1 MRIAAAALALVA
13 VLTAALAWLQN
24 PHHITANESVRAAE
38 RAFAAA
44 GLSSAK
50 VSPHPAAGLHVGARG
65 ERVAVWKTEAELEDG
80 TVQLWLARSDG
91 ESVYLDD
98 RAPDGASR
106 LLTDA
111 QFDRLDAFYENPA
124 VRRQIRRN
132 IVVTI
137 AAALVVALAACVGA
151 TTSTPA
157 PAATPPRSV
166 PPARPRR
173 SQPLRAQPIRS
184 PQEV

>member
-24 PHHITANESVRAAE
+24 PHHITASEAVRAAE

-44 GLSSAK
+44 GLRGAE
-50 VSPHPAAGLHVGARG
+50 VSPHPVAGVHVGARND
-65 ERVAVWKTEAELEDG
+65 RVAVWKTEAAIDDG

-106 LLTDA
+106 LLTEA
-111 QFDRLDAFYENPA
+111 QFERLAAFYENPA
-124 VRRQIRRN
+124 VRRQVQRN
-132 IVVTI
+132 IVLTI
-137 AAALVVALAACVGA
+137 AAALVAAVAAYVS
-151 TTSTPA
+151 TSTPNPA
-157 PAATPPRSV
+157 PAAPPPRSI

-173 SQPLRAQPIRS
+173 SQPLRAQPRRS
-184 PQEV
+184 PQEA